1 MFNNSDGSD
10 QGLDAFQKYPPR
22 EPGPGFALNSAT
34 ATFVMLKI
42 ILICLLIDLISF
54 TSILPLFPRIFQ
66 YYLKTDPLM
75 QYIVDSIQATRIK
88 YTTQA
93 VDVVIVGGLVGSMFS
108 VLQFMVSPIIGKLS
122 DVHGRKRVLMWT
134 MVGNLLSQ
142 LLWVNATS
150 FKIFLLSR

>member
-1 MFNNSDGSD
+1 
-10 QGLDAFQKYPPR
+10 
-22 EPGPGFALNSAT
+22 
-34 ATFVMLKI
+34 
-42 ILICLLIDLISF
+42 
-54 TSILPLFPRIFQ
+54 
-66 YYLKTDPLM
+66 M